1 MPDSRPIIW
10 TDSDLQADAKALLL
24 SHTSLDC
31 LPRGDPMAGL
41 ESADG
46 AIVSA
51 VFPGVAATFA
61 RAARLKVVARVGIG
75 YDNIN
80 VDEASA
86 AGVCA
91 VNTPDAPTESTAEF
105 AVGLMFSLMR
115 KIPLAD
121 RRLKIAGWKLEPAL
135 QGTDFVGK
143 TLGIVGFGRIGRRVA
158 EIVGGLKM
166 RVLASDP
173 YIPVAE
179 ITSRGVEP
187 VADLHALLAQAD
199 IVTIHVPLSPL
210 TRHLIDAKALA
221 AIPHGGIL
229 INSARGGLVDP
240 VALLE
245 VLRSGHLAGAGLDVW
260 PTEPTEPSN
269 PLLTLDNVVATPH
282 MAAYTQEGRRRSHV
296 AAVQQVLMVLRG
308 ERPPSLLNPEIWDRR
323 RLR

>member
-10 TDSDLQADAKALLL
+10 TDSEIQPDAKELLL
-24 SHTSLDC
+24 AHATLDG
-31 LPRGDPMAGL
+31 LPHREPLAGI
-41 ESADG
+41 ESAD
-46 AIVSA
+46 AVIASA
-51 VFPGVAATFA
+51 LFPGVAATFA

-121 RRLKIAGWKLEPAL
+121 HRLKTAGWKLEPAL

-166 RVLASDP
+166 RVLANDP
-173 YIPVAE
+173 YLPVTE

-187 VADLHALLAQAD
+187 VADLHALLAQSD
-199 IVTIHVPLSPL
+199 IVTVHVPLSPV

-221 AIPHGGIL
+221 TIPRGGIL

-240 VALLE
+240 AALLE
-245 VLRSGHLAGAGLDVW
+245 ALRSGHLAGAGLDVW
-260 PTEPTEPSN
+260 SPEPTEPGN
-269 PLLTLDNVVATPH
+269 QLLALENVVATPH
-282 MAAYTQEGRRRSHV
+282 MAAYTKEGRKRSHM

-323 RLR
+323 RR